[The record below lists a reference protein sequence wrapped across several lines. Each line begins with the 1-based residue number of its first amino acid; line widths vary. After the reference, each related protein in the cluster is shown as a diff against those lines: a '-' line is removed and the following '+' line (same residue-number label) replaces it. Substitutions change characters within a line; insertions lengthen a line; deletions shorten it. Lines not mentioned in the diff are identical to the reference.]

1 MQSLA
6 FLIASNIVS
15 LAALWFPLRLGNRC
29 RHSYSLS
36 KGSRE
41 IVETQLV
48 VDRWGSVVAV
58 LQSHRVFLE
67 NLHTKIIIFHAVF
80 THYISFMLLKKE
92 THINSGISMYK
103 RECWGGISCLAVA
116 FVMVKGSRSLKPVE
130 FAGLDFDARARRQG
144 FFWPGMSH

>member
-29 RHSYSLS
+29 RHSYSS
-36 KGSRE
+36 SRVQE
-41 IVETQLV
+41 RLLEPQLA

-58 LQSHRVFLE
+58 LQSHWVFLE
-67 NLHTKIIIFHAVF
+67 NLHLKIILHAV
-80 THYISFMLLKKE
+80 YPLCCWKKIY
-92 THINSGISMYK
+92 INSGISMYK
-103 RECWGGISCLAVA
+103 RKCWGGVSCLAVA
-116 FVMVKGSRSLKPVE
+116 FVMVKGSRSLKPVQ
-130 FAGLDFDARARRQG
+130 FAGLDLDARARRQG